1 MYISEVP
8 VQELIMIIKRPGQN
22 NVLGPL
28 LNCRDLMQ
36 NKFIF
41 HAIKDKESLKGFGFA
56 CLRPLLRVIH
66 FQPYLRIIANPQHK
80 SYHGIM

>member
-1 MYISEVP
+1 MYTGEVP
-8 VQELIMIIKRPGQN
+8 VQELIMIIKARDKTTYS
-22 NVLGPL
+22 GPS
-28 LNCRDLMQ
+28 LNCCDLMQ

-41 HAIKDKESLKGFGFA
+41 HAIKDKESLKRFGFA

-66 FQPYLRIIANPQHK
+66 FQPYLRIIANPQYK